1 MTTPPED
8 PSGPGVRPARPAGDP
23 ALSPVDPDAVT
34 PVTGTPV
41 TPAASH
47 PGLGAGPAAGSA
59 VGVADRPAA
68 ARPAARPSG
77 GKAAGGGPGRPARR
91 RPSRW
96 KVAFFVLTAVGMV
109 AAVVWALLGS
119 RFLVVRSIQVTGNHL
134 VPKSEVLAEAQ
145 IPMGLPLVRVN
156 TSAVARRVERIT
168 QVQSARVT
176 RDWPDRIVITVLERT
191 PALAIRAGPG
201 FDLVDASGVV
211 VRQVTRKPAGMP
223 LFAPVGTVLG
233 NPGVRATVAVLADL
247 PAGIARS
254 VRSVTAP
261 SAEAVTLH
269 LAAGIT
275 VDWGNSS
282 QSVRKAHELAILLHT
297 HARYYDVS
305 APGSAVT
312 G

>member
-1 MTTPPED
+1 
-8 PSGPGVRPARPAGDP
+8 
-23 ALSPVDPDAVT
+23 
-34 PVTGTPV
+34 
-41 TPAASH
+41 
-47 PGLGAGPAAGSA
+47 
-59 VGVADRPAA
+59 
-68 ARPAARPSG
+68 
-77 GKAAGGGPGRPARR
+77 
-91 RPSRW
+91 
-96 KVAFFVLTAVGMV
+96 VAFFALTAVGMV

-145 IPMGLPLVRVN
+145 IPMGLPLVRVS
-156 TSAVARRVERIT
+156 TSAVARRVESIT

-191 PALAIRAGPG
+191 PALAIRAGTG

-223 LFAPVGTVLG
+223 LFTPAGAVLG

-247 PAGIARS
+247 PAAIARS

-269 LAAGIT
+269 LARGTT

-282 QSVRKAHELAILLHT
+282 QSAQKAHELAILLHT